1 MFDMKWFIRNDY
13 GSRSI
18 GENSMN
24 KQTRCPWAGDI
35 PIYMDYH
42 DHEWGRPVHNDNKL
56 FEMLIL
62 EGMQAGLS

>member
-1 MFDMKWFIRNDY
+1 
-13 GSRSI
+13 
-18 GENSMN
+18 MN